1 MELLFPLLILA
12 LLVPMF
18 MGIRR
23 QKKEMAK
30 VSELQQSL
38 GVGDRVITTAG
49 LHGLVDDLTDDTVDL
64 EIAPGIITT
73 WSRVVVREV
82 VADTDETDEL
92 AETAGTDYDETVD
105 AGARVDALENGRTT
119 DTDAAAPRLTKD

>member
-38 GVGDRVITTAG
+38 SVGDRVITTAG

-82 VADTDETDEL
+82 VADQDEADEF
-92 AETAGTDYDETVD
+92 EQTTATDYDETVD